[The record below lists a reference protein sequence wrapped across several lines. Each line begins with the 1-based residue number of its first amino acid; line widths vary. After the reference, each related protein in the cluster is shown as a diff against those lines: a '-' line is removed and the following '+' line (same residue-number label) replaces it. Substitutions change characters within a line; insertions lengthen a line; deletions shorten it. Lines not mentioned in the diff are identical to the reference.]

1 MLFFSCSFEAQI
13 KLNKMGS
20 CSDEQL
26 VCSGLVGLAI
36 DYTIKHGPL
45 ANGYLLTLASKMCPH
60 KMAGQLESY
69 MVGEPMPMANIHS
82 VFR

>member
-1 MLFFSCSFEAQI
+1 MRNLIGIGGGGGVRMCA
-13 KLNKMGS
+13 
-20 CSDEQL
+20 L

-69 MVGEPMPMANIHS
+69 MVGEPMPMAHIHS